1 MYHKQTQIFA
11 ASSPEMFEFL
21 QLLSHLVHD
30 MESQGSVALYSQTHP
45 DATTNDKSNKM
56 LQLGTKKFPTCVAR
70 DWNNIKFQ
78 ATLILTVKEIF
89 YDKLSLCGIFLSTS
103 EGWGNPENRASSGAT
118 LMQRKLAIGRFES
131 LQTERYYFTF
141 GEELIFHECQC
152 VNVFWFGTGFS
163 DNTEKYFQHVSSS
176 DLYQNYLHADLSNI
190 ENCNCC
196 LHLGNRKFSWKGK
209 LIFHGSHIITVAIVL
224 IARQKAIDLGDTLT
238 LILQNFRP
246 LCLLLQKIRLTNDSH
261 EKDPKA
267 EISEMLDELV
277 ANITGATHEDRVTAG
292 TTVGGMICTVP
303 GIRISMCP
311 RSWDFIGVEDSR
323 HLGLA
328 CGEIWNTTTREPSY
342 EFCAETKPAK
352 SHTDDATTINQT
364 LVKPESYA
372 MALSN
377 DQETFLP
384 FFNRIIRYDFRK
396 NSICERRV
404 NWDIKTCTEGKKK
417 KKKRKKK
424 KKKKKEEEEEEEVE
438 EKEREEGD
446 ERSIFCCR
454 IHKML
459 DNYETSKRRGEQVGQ
474 VIVSDLEIETGLIY
488 IGTGCNKLVRT
499 FLFNVHQKK
508 EKKRPDLELS
518 TDEYYKVEILTKNH
532 FELYGNLFCT
542 CIEPSLVKFVQN
554 TKQQKFVKRTAEEL
568 EPAGGGSGDGG
579 FGEPPVKLQCTQA
592 QHQHQQGPGGGG
604 GGGGPHHGNLVECKQ
619 EPDNEFV
626 DLEQCA
632 AALEKDAAANGA
644 GFPGFSDFMGDDTG
658 DEIITSDAFK
668 DLISEISDLHPEFM
682 KDFDFEEKIPVEAL
696 ANNAAVVAAA
706 AAAANSNNS
715 NNNNNTNNNSIGTN
729 NGQIKIE
736 DDKDSMH
743 QQHGSV
749 NSNSVN
755 NGTPTNNGNANVPAN
770 SSPGGLASAQ
780 YSPARLPYS
789 SLDFKSEMNPAA
801 QTLKH
806 MAEQHQHKSQQLGL
820 GGFNPG
826 AAAARGSTASQQTND
841 MFVGSQTQFA
851 AGLADMKRPQ
861 PATGGKPT
869 MLGPSGG
876 YKQQY
881 SPYGSPGSMPNH
893 GSPGYPLPPRGSQGA
908 GPNQTGSQGP
918 FTSSTP
924 PRPPSGPGTSTLQIN
939 QAQQLHINNPG
950 HQIQRGVGQAK
961 QLHGSVCDNPLTA
974 VYDQL
979 YSIKFYLDESNEKN
993 RWEETFLDSPCT
1005 IMGIKW
1011 YEHEPKTLSRVIDTF
1026 SRKLFVSSLVDKE
1039 VSLNAA
1045 PKLASSS
1052 KSTASRESKALLPVS
1067 TPVDTVAATPINVEN
1082 YSRSAAITPDERT
1095 IDLPD
1100 FHILQAAEAYAKG
1113 YNSMELRNWVSAGQ
1127 HMQLTGDLKPVVSV
1141 AAQQGMY
1148 FNQQQNQNQSG
1159 PAGQTDTYCSVSQSQ
1174 TINFTQQSLRQ
1185 RAAAAAAG
1193 EKIRIS
1199 EDIFFGTFEGIEK
1212 LVMQQQHMAG
1222 GMGGVR
1228 PPPPEYK
1235 AAQAQMMHAGIGMGQ
1250 QARFPNA
1257 GPMRRVTQ
1265 QPMPPSGPMMRP
1277 QMAQQQQQQALHAA
1291 GGNMYMGGGGMT
1303 AIGGMHQ
1310 MHQRLGYPRTNNQRP
1325 PNVSVG
1331 PPDGLGNSIAGRGAQ
1346 QEWRHVL
1353 MQQQGFQA
1361 QMRSQFNQQGHQGG
1375 FGMGGTGGMQMNA
1388 AQMQH
1393 QQLIRSQSGGITGS
1407 GMANS
1412 TQMQQLLSQQHQQQT
1427 LAMQQSNN
1435 QMSLQMQMSQ
1445 SSSVNSVNSTGTGS
1459 PLHPHQQY
1467 GAGSPG
1473 VRSLPQQQQQQQHAQ
1488 PPATTTD
1495 PSVAAADFS
1504 LEFLE
1509 NLPTGDT
1516 SNFSA
1521 QELLNSL
1528 DSTAGFNLDILL
1540 QCSRTPSERT
1550 GHPIERRQKK
1560 KEEEEEYGKFG
1571 SLHAARNGQF
1581 KGMMSLK
1588 EYRT

>member
-1 MYHKQTQIFA
+1 MEAGGLLPRQPPQGPPGTAPGPISVCVGQANTNTNNANNVNNLQNTVLAQSAGIHDLNA
-11 ASSPEMFEFL
+11 AGQLNITSQQL
-21 QLLSHLVHD
+21 QLQQQMGQAPGMGEVLTPKRQAVVDRLRRRI
-30 MESQGSVALYSQTHP
+30 ESYRRRQTDCIP
-45 DATTNDKSNKM
+45 RFDQSFNG
-56 LQLGTKKFPTCVAR
+56 LCEQ
-70 DWNNIKFQ
+70 NIQ
-78 ATLILTVKEIF
+78 
-89 YDKLSLCGIFLSTS
+89 
-103 EGWGNPENRASSGAT
+103 
-118 LMQRKLAIGRFES
+118 
-131 LQTERYYFTF
+131 
-141 GEELIFHECQC
+141 
-152 VNVFWFGTGFS
+152 
-163 DNTEKYFQHVSSS
+163 
-176 DLYQNYLHADLSNI
+176 
-190 ENCNCC
+190 
-196 LHLGNRKFSWKGK
+196 
-209 LIFHGSHIITVAIVL
+209 
-224 IARQKAIDLGDTLT
+224 DTLV
-238 LILQNFRP
+238 LKQRFLE
-246 LCLLLQKIRLTNDSH
+246 S
-261 EKDPKA
+261 KA
-267 EISEMLDELV
+267 KRQAKKTDKKQSEP
-277 ANITGATHEDRVTAG
+277 
-292 TTVGGMICTVP
+292 VG
-303 GIRISMCP
+303 
-311 RSWDFIGVEDSR
+311 
-323 HLGLA
+323 
-328 CGEIWNTTTREPSY
+328 
-342 EFCAETKPAK
+342 
-352 SHTDDATTINQT
+352 
-364 LVKPESYA
+364 
-372 MALSN
+372 LS
-377 DQETFLP
+377 
-384 FFNRIIRYDFRK
+384 
-396 NSICERRV
+396 S
-404 NWDIKTCTEGKKK
+404 
-417 KKKRKKK
+417 
-424 KKKKKEEEEEEEVE
+424 
-438 EKEREEGD
+438 
-446 ERSIFCCR
+446 
-454 IHKML
+454 
-459 DNYETSKRRGEQVGQ
+459 
-474 VIVSDLEIETGLIY
+474 
-488 IGTGCNKLVRT
+488 
-499 FLFNVHQKK
+499 VH
-508 EKKRPDLELS
+508 
-518 TDEYYKVEILTKNH
+518 V
-532 FELYGNLFCT
+532 
-542 CIEPSLVKFVQN
+542 
-554 TKQQKFVKRTAEEL
+554 QKFVKRTAEEL

-604 GGGGPHHGNLVECKQ
+604 GGGPHHGHGQHPAGNGANSTGPTHGGGGGGGGGGGNEGLTKFSVEIVQQLEFTTSAANSQAQQISTNVTVKALTNASVKSDLLNASSSPKSGPDTPASATSRPQTGNGAGGGPGTGNAGTGAPAPGGIGCVDIGNLVECKQ

-696 ANNAAVVAAA
+696 ANNAVVAAA
-706 AAAANSNNS
+706 AAAAA
-715 NNNNNTNNNSIGTN
+715 NNNNNNNSIGTN

-736 DDKDSMH
+736 DDKDSIH
-743 QQHGSV
+743 QQHGNV

-755 NGTPTNNGNANVPAN
+755 NGTSTNNGNANVPAN
-770 SSPGGLASAQ
+770 SSPGGLGSAQ

-789 SLDFKSEMNPAA
+789 GLDFKSEMSPAA
-801 QTLKH
+801 QTLKQ

-826 AAAARGSTASQQTND
+826 AAAAAAARGPTARSPYAEFPQFGGTSDYLGSPGSAGPPGGQSQATSGTGSYHKNNGTSGFQSQQTND
-841 MFVGSQTQFA
+841 MFVSSQTQFA
-851 AGLADMKRPQ
+851 TGLADMKRPQ

-893 GSPGYPLPPRGSQGA
+893 GSPGYPLPPRGSQGG

-918 FTSSTP
+918 FSSSTP

-950 HQIQRGVGQAK
+950 HQIQ
-961 QLHGSVCDNPLTA
+961 
-974 VYDQL
+974 
-979 YSIKFYLDESNEKN
+979 
-993 RWEETFLDSPCT
+993 
-1005 IMGIKW
+1005 
-1011 YEHEPKTLSRVIDTF
+1011 
-1026 SRKLFVSSLVDKE
+1026 
-1039 VSLNAA
+1039 
-1045 PKLASSS
+1045 
-1052 KSTASRESKALLPVS
+1052 
-1067 TPVDTVAATPINVEN
+1067 
-1082 YSRSAAITPDERT
+1082 
-1095 IDLPD
+1095 
-1100 FHILQAAEAYAKG
+1100 
-1113 YNSMELRNWVSAGQ
+1113 VSAGQ
-1127 HMQLTGDLKPVVSV
+1127 HMQLTGDLKPGVSV

-1148 FNQQQNQNQSG
+1148 FNQQQNQSQSG

-1193 EKIRIS
+1193 GVSQPAGAAAARNHPQQVPQNQVDQHQHAKILQQQQLMRAQQ
-1199 EDIFFGTFEGIEK
+1199 
-1212 LVMQQQHMAG
+1212 VMQQQHMAG

-1235 AAQAQMMHAGIGMGQ
+1235 AAAQAQMMHASIGMGQ
-1250 QARFPNA
+1250 QPRFPNT

-1277 QMAQQQQQQALHAA
+1277 QIAQQQQQALHAA
-1291 GGNMYMGGGGMT
+1291 GGNMYMGGGGMA

-1361 QMRSQFNQQGHQGG
+1361 QALRSQFNQQGHQGG

-1388 AQMQH
+1388 AQMQQH
-1393 QQLIRSQSGGITGS
+1393 QQLIRSQSGGIAGS

-1445 SSSVNSVNSTGTGS
+1445 SSSVNSVSTTGTGS

-1473 VRSLPQQQQQQQHAQ
+1473 VRSLSQQQQQHAQ

-1528 DSTAGFNLDILL
+1528 DSTAGFNLDIL
-1540 QCSRTPSERT
+1540 
-1550 GHPIERRQKK
+1550 
-1560 KEEEEEYGKFG
+1560 
-1571 SLHAARNGQF
+1571 
-1581 KGMMSLK
+1581 
-1588 EYRT
+1588 